1 MTTEDQ
7 PAICRSVQSLLEL
20 GHALDRVIEDKCLQ
34 GRRGYSINMAFT
46 HCPGGIIRSKPQSTP
61 ISMEQQNKYT
71 PYKPRI

>member
-34 GRRGYSINMAFT
+34 GRRGYSINMTFT
-46 HCPGGIIRSKPQSTP
+46 HWYHPIQTSKHTNQHGTA
-61 ISMEQQNKYT
+61 E
-71 PYKPRI
+71 